1 MDKGRAIGLESTRVV
16 GVSDFGIKLSVIN
29 YLGLP
34 VRSKPM
40 AWPEKSHW
48 RR

>member
-1 MDKGRAIGLESTRVV
+1 MDKDRAMGLESTRVV
-16 GVSDFGIKLSVIN
+16 GVSDFGIKLCTQYV
-29 YLGLP
+29 GLP